1 MFCSSFRKPRA
12 AKKATKKPNSE
23 NMNITVPETPERVSE
38 LHSRS
43 PSPMDHEP
51 EATNSRDKSIDLT
64 SERSDSPL
72 LSSKS
77 SVYDDELVVAHNSKS
92 IPSAAE
98 VKDNSA
104 IMHLLMDME
113 DSSSTK
119 RSREPSPALSRK
131 SSVNEAGDDNPSPAK
146 KKTRSSR
153 EPSPEVSSQKSSV
166 HGGDSDTAGRDSSS
180 NDRAGHSGSFSP
192 SPIRQ
197 EGKSK
202 RKSRSRIRLP
212 SMSPEKPDMV
222 GI

>member
-64 SERSDSPL
+64 SERSDSPP

-77 SVYDDELVVAHNSKS
+77 SVYDDEVAVADNSRS
-92 IPSAAE
+92 NPSAAE

-104 IMHLLMDME
+104 IMHLLMDKE
-113 DSSSTK
+113 DKSCTK
-119 RSREPSPALSRK
+119 RSREPSPALSSK
-131 SSVNEAGDDNPSPAK
+131 SSVYETGADNPSPAK
-146 KKTRSSR
+146 KKIRSSR
-153 EPSPEVSSQKSSV
+153 EPSPEVSSQKTSV
-166 HGGDSDTAGRDSSS
+166 YGDGSETVVRGSS
-180 NDRAGHSGSFSP
+180 NDRAGHSGSFSQIGRA
-192 SPIRQ
+192 SCR
-197 EGKSK
+197 E
-202 RKSRSRIRLP
+202 R
-212 SMSPEKPDMV
+212 V
-222 GI
+222 

>member
-51 EATNSRDKSIDLT
+51 EAKNSRDKSIDLT
-64 SERSDSPL
+64 SERSDSPP
-72 LSSKS
+72 LSSRS
-77 SVYDDELVVAHNSKS
+77 SVYDDEVIVADKSKS
-92 IPSAAE
+92 NPSAAE
-98 VKDNSA
+98 VRDNSA
-104 IMHLLMDME
+104 IMHLLMDKE
-113 DSSSTK
+113 DNSSTK
-119 RSREPSPALSRK
+119 RSREPSPALSSK
-131 SSVNEAGDDNPSPAK
+131 ASVYETGADNPSPAK

-153 EPSPEVSSQKSSV
+153 EPSPELSSQKSSV
-166 HGGDSDTAGRDSSS
+166 YGDGSDTAGRGNSS
-180 NDRAGHSGSFSP
+180 DRAGHCGSFSP

-212 SMSPEKPDMV
+212 SMSPDKADMV
-222 GI
+222 

>member
-1 MFCSSFRKPRA
+1 
-12 AKKATKKPNSE
+12 
-23 NMNITVPETPERVSE
+23 MNITVPETPERVSE

-98 VKDNSA
+98 VRDSA
-104 IMHLLMDME
+104 IMHLLMDKE

-119 RSREPSPALSRK
+119 RSREPSPALSSK
-131 SSVNEAGDDNPSPAK
+131 SSVDETGADNPSPAK

-153 EPSPEVSSQKSSV
+153 VPSPEVSSQKSSV
-166 HGGDSDTAGRDSSS
+166 YGGDSDTAGRDSSS

>member
-64 SERSDSPL
+64 SERSDSPP

-77 SVYDDELVVAHNSKS
+77 SVYDDEVADNSKS
-92 IPSAAE
+92 NPSAAA
-98 VKDNSA
+98 VRDNSA
-104 IMHLLMDME
+104 IMHLLMDKE
-113 DSSSTK
+113 DNSSTK
-119 RSREPSPALSRK
+119 RSREPSPALSNK
-131 SSVNEAGDDNPSPAK
+131 SSVYETGADNPSPAK

-153 EPSPEVSSQKSSV
+153 EPSPELSSQKSSV
-166 HGGDSDTAGRDSSS
+166 HGDGSETAGRGSSS
-180 NDRAGHSGSFSP
+180 DRAGHCDSFSP

-197 EGKSK
+197 EGKNK